1 MAENDYYRIPI
12 LSRDNHETWFQDM
25 SFKLRSKEIFYVVE
39 TTMREYA
46 WTKRDNSIITPAS
59 KSDKTTT
66 SVESELTNKFEG
78 LGGTYNVEKKRVFER
93 DQAKAFHFISMSLG
107 DNDKGARGEYEL
119 DVKGFWISLK
129 AKYQKTSQS
138 MASMYMTKIQTFV
151 FEEQKGIFVACIREM
166 QTYPGVVVLAP

>member
-25 SFKLRSKEIFYVVE
+25 SFKFRGKEICNVVE

-59 KSDKTTT
+59 KSDKSTT
-66 SVESELTNKFEG
+66 SVESDMDELTNKFEG
-78 LGGTYNVEKKRVFER
+78 LGRTYNLEKKRVFER

-107 DNDKGARGEYEL
+107 YDDKGARGEHEL

-129 AKYQKTSQS
+129 VKYQKTS
-138 MASMYMTKIQTFV
+138 
-151 FEEQKGIFVACIREM
+151 
-166 QTYPGVVVLAP
+166 